1 MTYLSQE
8 EVQSLLDKEDLS
20 ENSKHC
26 IGLAVALIKQ
36 KLENHYNI
44 TAQMEKGSKVVSL
57 EDNYYILGYDKNEI
71 TLGSRYTKYI
81 NENTILRTQMSSAIP
96 ALLRSYQKDGNKLYL
111 CPGIVYRRDVK
122 DKTHVGEPHQMDI
135 WYLTQE
141 KKTREDL
148 LELVSLIIGVIE
160 KVLSKKLEW
169 RYNETSHNYTDDGIE
184 VEIKYKGNWLEILEC
199 GLISQKLLDKH
210 ELSEYS
216 GLALGL
222 GLERLVMIMKDID
235 DIRVLLDKRESIQ
248 SQLTHLKKYKQVSN
262 QPATKR
268 DLSIAIEESIN
279 EEELT
284 ELILKNS
291 NEETKNI
298 IETIKIISETSYS
311 DLPKVAI
318 ERLGIQEG
326 QKNILLRIVLRDLAK
341 TLESQ
346 EANDIYTKIYQKIH
360 KGTAGYWI

>member
-1 MTYLSQE
+1 MTYLSKE
-8 EVQSLLDKEDLS
+8 EVNSLLEKEDLS
-20 ENSKHC
+20 ENSQHC
-26 IGLAVALIKQ
+26 IALAVELIKQ
-36 KLENHYNI
+36 KLENHYSIN
-44 TAQMEKGSKVVSL
+44 AQIEKGSKIVSL

-96 ALLRSYQKDGNKLYL
+96 ALLRNYQRDGNKLYL

-148 LELVSLIIGVIE
+148 LELVSLIIGVME

-169 RYNETSHNYTDDGIE
+169 RYNETSHNYTDNGIE

-199 GLISQKLLDKH
+199 GLISQKLLNKH
-210 ELSEYS
+210 ELSDYS

-235 DIRVLLDKRESIQ
+235 DIRVLLDKRQSIQ
-248 SQLTHLKKYKQVSN
+248 SQLTNLKKYKQVSN

-268 DLSIAIEESIN
+268 DLSIAIEENIN

-284 ELILKNS
+284 ELILKSVNL
-291 NEETKNI
+291 ETQKV
-298 IETIKIISETSYS
+298 IETIKVISETSYS
-311 DLPKVAI
+311 DLPEVAI
-318 ERLGIQEG
+318 ERLGIQKG
-326 QKNILLRIVLRDLAK
+326 QKNILLRIILRDLGK

-346 EANDIYTKIYQKIH
+346 EANDIYTQIYQKIH
-360 KGTAGYWI
+360 KGSAGYWI